1 MTIFR
6 VYDLKSMDKWLAQ
19 NEAEAIDCVEG
30 CLLDNAWY
38 ECRRGET
45 FIFEEFVN
53 SWTSD
58 FLCYFFKASERES
71 QEYKRILK
79 RFEILQEAMA
89 LAG

>member
-6 VYDLKSMDKWLAQ
+6 VYDLKTMDKWLAQ

-38 ECRRGET
+38 ECRKGDT

-53 SWTSD
+53 SWTSV
-58 FLCYFFKASERES
+58 FQIGRAHV
-71 QEYKRILK
+71 
-79 RFEILQEAMA
+79 
-89 LAG
+89 